1 MYFPSERQS
10 SHPTIRVTRKVP
22 SLVSSC
28 VKSPLNPTLR
38 QTICLLRLH
47 VNGRT
52 PRQNAATIDG
62 LQSLTS
68 RRIVCISFQTRE
80 KPPAKNRHWPEAFV
94 LLALL
99 QRHRGPFKLL
109 RAYEGLKRHSRET
122 CSHPLSWIAQLVL
135 SQPRANRPRR
145 GPGES
150 HAPNKFGRLVALS
163 VRELA
168 VPHFRYTS

>member
-1 MYFPSERQS
+1 MSFPSKRQS

-28 VKSPLNPTLR
+28 VKSPLNPTLA
-38 QTICLLRLH
+38 QNDMPASFACQ
-47 VNGRT
+47 
-52 PRQNAATIDG
+52 RQNAATIDG
-62 LQSLTS
+62 LQSLTN

-135 SQPRANRPRR
+135 SQPRAYRPRR